1 MFDMIEYV
9 LKEFETLVGDFW
21 RFSVIL
27 SGYYFFVEYCV
38 VIRSCPFVFE
48 FFFSEL
54 GVYVWSEYVCKWV
67 SSHGVKSR
75 AT

>member
-9 LKEFETLVGDFW
+9 LKEFETLDFW

-48 FFFSEL
+48 FFFL
-54 GVYVWSEYVCKWV
+54 NLACMCGVSMCV
-67 SSHGVKSR
+67 SGCR
-75 AT
+75 RTE